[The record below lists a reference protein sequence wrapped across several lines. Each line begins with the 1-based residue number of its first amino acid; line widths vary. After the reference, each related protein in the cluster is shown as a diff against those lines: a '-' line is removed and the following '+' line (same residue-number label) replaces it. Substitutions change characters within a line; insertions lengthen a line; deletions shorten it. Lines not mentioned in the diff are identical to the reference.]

1 MIFNVLSMAL
11 ATPLLRPDILVHAIR
26 VGLIQFRQM
35 PASITEIIH
44 VIFDTMKAIGLTMA
58 WRLALMVT
66 RALVAS
72 RVPT

>member
-1 MIFNVLSMAL
+1 MPAV
-11 ATPLLRPDILVHAIR
+11 R